1 MTTLLAKENQLN
13 DGQKIIYSSIINSI
27 NQSVNQKVFFVD
39 GPGGYGKTFLF
50 NMLLA
55 KVRSKG
61 DVALAV
67 VSSGIAA
74 LLLDGGRTAHSRFK
88 IPIPCTK
95 ISTLNI
101 SKGSDLANLINRA
114 KLIIWD
120 KVPMAHQFTFKAVD
134 WTFKDLIEIEA
145 LFEGKI
151 FMMVEILDRFYL

>member
-114 KLIIWD
+114 KLII
-120 KVPMAHQFTFKAVD
+120 
-134 WTFKDLIEIEA
+134 
-145 LFEGKI
+145 
-151 FMMVEILDRFYL
+151 